1 MELEDRVAVITGS
14 TGRLGSEIALA
25 LAQGGAHCVCHYYEN
40 KGVAEELA
48 AKIEDL
54 GGGAIAVC
62 ADLARVE
69 QREDLFVKGAELGEV
84 GILVNSAAVF
94 SREPLAGVTAEDIH
108 RTFDIN
114 LVGPILASRYFAQA
128 VQEKTENSDKP
139 VAKIINLADVGGIR
153 PWAGYSVYCASK
165 AGLIAV
171 TKSLAKELAPTITVN
186 AIAPGIINWLDEFD
200 EDDKKR
206 RLSHI
211 PARRIGLAKEVTSA
225 IIFLLENDYITGQ
238 VLNVDGGQCI

>member
-1 MELEDRVAVITGS
+1 MELKDRVAVITGS

-25 LAQGGAHCVCHYYEN
+25 LAQGGAHCVCHYHEN
-40 KGVAEELA
+40 KGAAEELA

-54 GGGAIAVC
+54 GGRAIAVC
-62 ADLARVE
+62 ANLARPE
-69 QREDLFVKGAELGEV
+69 QIEELFAEAE
-84 GILVNSAAVF
+84 GIGPVQILINSAAVF
-94 SREPLAGVTAEDIH
+94 SRAPLAEVTIEDIH

-128 VQEKTENSDKP
+128 IQKKSENSDRP
-139 VAKIINLADVGGIR
+139 VAKIINLADVGGVR

-171 TKSLAKELAPTITVN
+171 TKSLAKELAPAITVN